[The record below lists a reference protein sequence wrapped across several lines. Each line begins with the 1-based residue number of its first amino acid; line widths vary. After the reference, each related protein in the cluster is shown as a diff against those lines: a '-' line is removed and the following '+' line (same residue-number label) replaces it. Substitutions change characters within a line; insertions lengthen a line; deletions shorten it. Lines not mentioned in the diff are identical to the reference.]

1 MSESD
6 KRICQIT
13 TVHPRYDVR
22 IFHKICMS
30 LVSGYQVFLI
40 VADGKG
46 DEILNGVT
54 IYDAG
59 LRSSSRIKRMFHTS
73 RSAYRKALEL
83 DCPVYH
89 FHDPEFLFY
98 GLKLAHKRR
107 KVIYDVHEDVPKQT
121 LSKEYINPFFRQ
133 IIAKTIKI
141 AEHFV
146 SSRLYAVVAVTPSI
160 THRFK
165 KYNLRTVNINNYPIL
180 LTGDMVEYKNRD
192 GICYVGSISRIR
204 GIKELLSSL
213 EFVDASLKLA
223 GDFESEEFRIELVND
238 KNWKKVIYYGTVSSS
253 DAAKI
258 VSGSKIG
265 IVTYLPEPNHIDA
278 QPNKMFEYMIAGL
291 PVIASDFPLWREIV
305 MGNECGICVNPKDP
319 VEISE
324 AINYL
329 LKNDVLSEAI
339 GNNGAKAVQEK
350 FNWNSEK
357 LKLFSLYSSL
367 FE

>member
-6 KRICQIT
+6 KSICQIT
-13 TVHPRYDVR
+13 TVHPRYDIR
-22 IFHKICMS
+22 IFQKICMS
-30 LVSGYQVFLI
+30 LVSGYKVYLI
-40 VADGKG
+40 VADGRG
-46 DEILNGVT
+46 DEVLNGVT
-54 IYDAG
+54 IYDVG
-59 LRSSSRIKRMFHTS
+59 QRSSSRIKRMFYTS
-73 RSAYRKALEL
+73 RSAYQKALEL

-98 GLKLAHKRR
+98 GLKLARKRR

-121 LSKEYINPFFRQ
+121 LSKEYINPLFRL
-133 IIAKTIKI
+133 IIAKTIKM

-180 LTGDMVEYKNRD
+180 FTRDMVEYKNRD

-204 GIKELLSSL
+204 GIKELLTSL
-213 EFVDASLKLA
+213 EFVDTSLKLA
-223 GDFESEEFRIELVND
+223 GDFESEEFKDELVND
-238 KNWKKVIYYGTVSSS
+238 KNWKKVIYYGPVSSS
-253 DAAKI
+253 EAAKI
-258 VSGSKIG
+258 VIGSKIG

-305 MGNECGICVNPKDP
+305 MGNECGICVNPQDP
-319 VEISE
+319 IEISK

-329 LKNDVLSEAI
+329 LNNDSMAESL
-339 GNNGAKAVQEK
+339 GKNGARAVSDK

-357 LKLFSLYSSL
+357 QKLFSLYSSV